1 MTGMTDIQNS
11 PRETIAAAVLS
22 VLIHLL
28 VIGGIALT
36 MLIPAWHFEPA
47 PVPAE
52 EPPLELTIVAN
63 EAPAKPD
70 EPAYVRTTPQNVKEA
85 PKNAAFE
92 SDNNTLAASTAVP
105 SGSTPM
111 PSLEGRD
118 TPALE
123 LENRNYSA
131 GPQNQ
136 AAQPPSE
143 PAPEA
148 PQTSEPPAKT
158 DPAPPTQLALREAPK
173 PDPSEAEKPR
183 PKKPDAQARPPKPP
197 SASGFQP
204 ETRVTRIRGNISNKG
219 RASLDAAA
227 TPLGRYKKMV
237 SDAIGS
243 RWYYYVN
250 SQIGLLNIGTVDIR
264 FQVGPDGKVRG
275 ARVITNT
282 SNESFA
288 SVSLTSILEA
298 EIPPIPEEVAK
309 LLDNGRLEIDYS
321 FTILSN

>member
-28 VIGGIALT
+28 IIVGIALT
-36 MLIPAWHFEPA
+36 MLLPAWEFEPPA
-47 PVPAE
+47 PPPAE

-63 EAPAKPD
+63 EAPAA
-70 EPAYVRTTPQNVKEA
+70 PAYVRTTPQNVPEA
-85 PKNAAFE
+85 PKNAPFE
-92 SDNNTLAASTAVP
+92 SDNNTVAASTAAP
-105 SGSTPM
+105 SGSAPM

-118 TPALE
+118 APALD

-131 GPQNQ
+131 GPQAQ

-143 PAPEA
+143 PSPEVA
-148 PQTSEPPAKT
+148 ETPEPPAKT
-158 DPAPPTQLALREAPK
+158 DPAPPTQLALREAPR
-173 PDPSEAEKPR
+173 PDPSEAQKPR
-183 PKKPDAQARPPKPP
+183 PKKPEAPAVPPKPP
-197 SASGFQP
+197 SAAGFQP
-204 ETRVTRIRGNISNKG
+204 ETRVTRIRGNISNRG

-250 SQIGLLNIGTVDIR
+250 NQIGLLNIGTVDIR

-275 ARVITNT
+275 ARVLTNT